1 MTKIITDEFIRE
13 LQNIVGRKYVSA
25 SKVDAEVYSY
35 DASSATGRSGVVVF
49 PGDSQEIAKIV
60 RSAHKAGLPFT
71 PRGFG
76 TNLSGGTVAS
86 SGGMVICLSRLNRIL
101 AVSPSRRCAV
111 VQPGVTNLELQNVL
125 GPIGYFYAPDPAS
138 QKVATLGGNVGENS
152 GGPHCLK
159 YGVTTNHILEVEA
172 VLPDGEIVRFG
183 GPALDAPGI
192 DLRGALV
199 GSEGTLGVTT
209 EITVRILPK
218 PETVIT
224 MLAIYDTVFDAAQ
237 SVSDI
242 VAAGIVPA
250 TLEMMDAPVI
260 QAVEDSYACG
270 YPRDAAAVL
279 IIELEGPS
287 VGLEEQAEHI
297 RELCLKNKCRRI
309 HKAGDEEERDR
320 LWEGRRGA
328 FGAVARLS
336 PNYILNDCTV
346 PRTKLPEAL
355 ARIEGIVS
363 DYQLQHGN
371 VFHAGDGNL
380 HPLIFF
386 DSRKPGQFEKAHKA
400 GWEIME
406 TCVQLGGTISGEHG
420 IGLEKLEAMRLI
432 FSEDDL
438 DFQRSLKKAFDPENL
453 ANPGKVIPEPIKD
466 AVQLQYEKKG
476 QRSVGNMKAAAA
488 VVEKVREAIHEQ
500 LTLSPVGNGTQP
512 DFGNLCVGNPV
523 PLESSSLS
531 LIVEFDHANQVV
543 TAGAGVS
550 LEDLQEQLK
559 PRNQWLPI
567 RPLPFLQAHSL
578 GGLAATG
585 ACGPERNF
593 YGAPR
598 DLLLGLQLVNPLGHL
613 VSTGGKVIKN
623 VAGYDMTRLMTG
635 SMGTLGLI
643 TELTFRTAMI
653 PERCL
658 AVIARGSFESCSDA
672 AREITDSNLEPIFL
686 AAMPSMENDD
696 SNPGETEWKILIGFE
711 GFSKIVTYLE
721 KKSSAVLEK
730 HGLVHQSQVEYEVH
744 DGLFKDVYKRLYRS
758 PIIIRSN
765 LPLDRLTNFV
775 KAATAHLKIADFFID
790 YNSGL
795 LTVGMEKMSDEAW
808 SRTCGLV
815 EKNAGHLRLDK
826 APDEFKLRHDV
837 FGSPTPQW
845 EIMSRI
851 KRGLDPHNIFSPGRL
866 PGKV

>member
-1 MTKIITDEFIRE
+1 MTEIITDEFIRE
-13 LQNIVGRKYVSA
+13 LRHIVGRKYVSA
-25 SKVDAEVYSY
+25 SQVDAEVYSY
-35 DASSATGRSGVVVF
+35 DASSATGRPGVVVF
-49 PGDSQEIAKIV
+49 PGDSQEIARIV
-60 RSAHKAGLPFT
+60 RSARKAGLPFT

-76 TNLSGGTVAS
+76 TNLSGGTVVP
-86 SGGMVICLSRLNRIL
+86 SGGMVICLSRLNQIL
-101 AVSPSRRCAV
+101 AISPARRCAV
-111 VQPGVTNLELQNVL
+111 VQPGVTNLELQNAL
-125 GPIGYFYAPDPAS
+125 SPMGYFYAPDPAS

-172 VLPDGEIVRFG
+172 VLPDGEVVRFG
-183 GPALDAPGI
+183 GPAFDAPGI

-224 MLAIYDTVFDAAQ
+224 MLAIYDTIFDAAQ

-287 VGLEEQAEHI
+287 VGLDEQAERI
-297 RELCLKNKCRRI
+297 REFCLKNKCRHI
-309 HKAGDEEERDR
+309 HKAEDEEERNR

-328 FGAVARLS
+328 FGAVARLA

-355 ARIEGIVS
+355 ARIEGIIS

-432 FSEDDL
+432 FSEEDL
-438 DFQRSLKKAFDPENL
+438 DFQRSLKKAFDPDNL
-453 ANPGKVIPEPIKD
+453 ANPGKVIPEPSKD
-466 AVQLQYEKKG
+466 AVQSEYEKKG
-476 QRSVGNMKAAAA
+476 QRSVGNMKAVAT
-488 VVEKVREAIHEQ
+488 VVEKVREAIYEQ
-500 LTLSPVGNGTQP
+500 QALSPVGNGTRR
-512 DFGNLCVGNPV
+512 DFGNLCAGNPV

-531 LIVEFDHANQVV
+531 QIVEFDHANQVV

-550 LEDLQEQLK
+550 LEDLQEQL
-559 PRNQWLPI
+559 RAHNQWLPI
-567 RPLPFLQAHSL
+567 RPLPCLQAHSL
-578 GGLAATG
+578 GGIVATG

-658 AVIARGSFESCSDA
+658 AITARGSFESCSDA
-672 AREITDSNLEPIFL
+672 AHEITNSNLEPVFL
-686 AAMPSMENDD
+686 AAIPSIENDD
-696 SNPGETEWKILIGFE
+696 FDPSETEWKILIGFE
-711 GFSKIVTYLE
+711 GFSKIVTYLQ
-721 KKSSAVLEK
+721 KKYRGVLEK
-730 HGLVHQSQVEYEVH
+730 HGLTHQNQVEYEVH
-744 DGLFKDVYKRLYRS
+744 EGLFKQVYERLYRF
-758 PIIIRSN
+758 PFVIRSN

-775 KAATAHLKIADFFID
+775 KAKTAHFEIAAFFLD

-795 LTVGMEKMSDEAW
+795 LVVGMEKMSDEAW
-808 SRTCGLV
+808 SRTCDLV
-815 EKNAGHLRLDK
+815 EKNEGHLRLDK
-826 APDEFKLRHDV
+826 APDEFKLGHDV

-845 EIMSRI
+845 KIMRRI